1 MIKNNLI
8 KFLFFIFFF
17 ICIFFAIK
25 NTLILGAHFILS
37 NIAIREAFLLEN
49 DINFKGI
56 REPGQKRFYNLIY
69 KNMSDIKNFNFDE
82 MIKTFS
88 KIKKIDINKTEFKAE
103 YNIINL
109 LNQISLIS
117 PYEKKITGIYISKDI
132 IPYWNLSC
140 DKYLPSFVSTSIT
153 NIVMIK
159 GLSSYD
165 PKACYS
171 HEKEYG
177 FARYKKYNK
186 YPSYTKLN
194 KTDLCKIAINEKLEK
209 IIEIVKY
216 NDLFKFIIYECKI

>member
-17 ICIFFAIK
+17 MCIFFAIQ
-25 NTLILGAHFILS
+25 NTFILGVKFILS

-49 DINFKGI
+49 DVNFKGI
-56 REPGQKRFYNLIY
+56 SEPGQRRYKSLMY
-69 KNMSDIKNFNFDE
+69 KNVSDIKNFDFDE
-82 MIKTFS
+82 IIKTFN

-109 LNQISLIS
+109 LNQISLIEPS
-117 PYEKKITGIYISKDI
+117 EKKMTGIYIPKDI

-140 DKYLPSFVSTSIT
+140 DKYLSSFVSTSIT

-159 GLSSYD
+159 GLTVNSKSCFGMREY
-165 PKACYS
+165 
-171 HEKEYG
+171 YG
-177 FARYKKYNK
+177 FLRYKKYNK

-194 KTDLCKIAINEKLEK
+194 KTDLCKIAINEKLKK

-216 NDLFKFIIYECKI
+216 NDLFKFITYECKS

>member
-1 MIKNNLI
+1 M
-8 KFLFFIFFF
+8 
-17 ICIFFAIK
+17 CIFFATK
-25 NTLILGAHFILS
+25 NTFNLGVKFILS

-56 REPGQKRFYNLIY
+56 RGPGQRRYMSLMY
-69 KNMSDIKNFNFDE
+69 KNVSDIKNFDFDE
-82 MIKTFS
+82 IVKTFN

-109 LNQISLIS
+109 LNRISLIEPS
-117 PYEKKITGIYISKDI
+117 EKKITGIYIPKDI

-140 DKYLPSFVSTSIT
+140 DKYLSSFVSTSIT

-159 GLSSYD
+159 GLTGDMVFAPTIVDSKS
-165 PKACYS
+165 CFS
-171 HEKEYG
+171 MKEYYG
-177 FARYKKYNK
+177 FLRYKKYNK

-194 KTDLCKIAINEKLEK
+194 KTDLCKIAINEKLKK

-216 NDLFKFIIYECKI
+216 NDLFKFITYECKS